1 MFGRSSEVHFYSEK
15 EIFTFKMCV
24 HLTTWEMFKLKRERG
39 YRTCI
44 QKGQRADNFTNRKFP
59 TWRKCHLNVPN
70 SKHNTFKHTHI
81 HTHTHMYVHTHTWD
95 MQIHTQALTVKL
107 YKTKAKGKTLKNND
121 STTHLT
127 IRQGPLII
135 FIRGNLIELSGVQKI
150 KQKGSN
156 RTRRR
161 APW

>member
-1 MFGRSSEVHFYSEK
+1 MFDRSSEVHFYSEK

-24 HLTTWEMFKLKRERG
+24 HLATWKVFNWRERG
-39 YRTCI
+39 DTEHAYRRGKEPTI
-44 QKGQRADNFTNRKFP
+44 SQIENVQRGG
-59 TWRKCHLNVPN
+59 KCHLNVPN
-70 SKHNTFKHTHI
+70 SKHNTFKHKHT
-81 HTHTHMYVHTHTWD
+81 HTHTHMHVHTHTWD
-95 MQIHTQALTVKL
+95 RQIHTQALTVKL
-107 YKTKAKGKTLKNND
+107 YKTKAKGKTLKNKD
-121 STTHLT
+121 STTYLT